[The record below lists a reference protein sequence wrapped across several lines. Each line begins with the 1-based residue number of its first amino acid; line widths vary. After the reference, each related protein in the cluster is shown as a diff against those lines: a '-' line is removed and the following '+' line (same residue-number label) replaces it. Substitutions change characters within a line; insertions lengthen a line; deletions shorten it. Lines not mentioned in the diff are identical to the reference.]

1 MKKVYQK
8 KAIFLGLHVNL
19 LQAAPLLHLLSATS
33 LKVCTSCKR
42 TYTTTYKHVPMYV
55 LLGTVQKSGHIR
67 YVGAHCNILVC
78 FRTIHGILSWKEF
91 TTQLYKRKLN
101 LQNFQQFSITF
112 NHKNTTNF
120 CTANFPLL
128 NQRRTNGNLLKCNFL
143 IEGKITNIIQLL
155 LSNTVLPI

>member
-8 KAIFLGLHVNL
+8 KLFSWGCMLICFRPLLFFIFLV
-19 LQAAPLLHLLSATS
+19 LLHWKYVHHVKERILL
-33 LKVCTSCKR
+33 R
-42 TYTTTYKHVPMYV
+42 TNMYV

-67 YVGAHCNILVC
+67 YVRAHCNILVC

-143 IEGKITNIIQLL
+143 IEGKITNII
-155 LSNTVLPI
+155 

>member
-8 KAIFLGLHVNL
+8 KLFSWGCMLICFRPLLFFIFLV
-19 LQAAPLLHLLSATS
+19 LLHWKYVHHVKERILL
-33 LKVCTSCKR
+33 R
-42 TYTTTYKHVPMYV
+42 TNMYV

-67 YVGAHCNILVC
+67 YVRAHCNILVC

-128 NQRRTNGNLLKCNFL
+128 NQRRTNGTFWNAIFWLK
-143 IEGKITNIIQLL
+143 EK
-155 LSNTVLPI
+155 LPTSFSCY